1 MTEARQC
8 DKCLSL
14 DRHRVNRA
22 LSMQIAVT
30 RNLGT
35 VVTAR
40 ILREEQR
47 LQKTTAYLFIFP
59 FFFSHSGNI
68 HKQIYSLTGFHACKL
83 WQNNYK
89 RFRKNFQKVKLFLNS
104 HSCVVLRE
112 THAVFYF
119 HCSSLQVFSAV
130 ISPCRV
136 VLVFLLRLL
145 QKSLR
150 EYFLVKSIEEPWSP
164 VGRTP
169 KTNGKT
175 MTEKI

>member
-14 DRHRVNRA
+14 DRHPVNRA

-35 VVTAR
+35 VVTAAFWEKSRGFKKQLR
-40 ILREEQR
+40 I
-47 LQKTTAYLFIFP
+47 YLYFR

-104 HSCVVLRE
+104 HSCVVLGRHMRSSIFIALVCKFFLPSSH
-112 THAVFYF
+112 HAGLYWYFSFVF
-119 HCSSLQVFSAV
+119 CKN
-130 ISPCRV
+130 PCG
-136 VLVFLLRLL
+136 
-145 QKSLR
+145 
-150 EYFLVKSIEEPWSP
+150 SIFW
-164 VGRTP
+164 
-169 KTNGKT
+169 
-175 MTEKI
+175 